1 MMPIYNLKLMFEWG
15 GGCLWCND
23 RATRDVYGVG
33 PIENK
38 LALSNTLL
46 KQLEQMQV
54 WHDTALDWDDPAGPS
69 PWSLEAFE
77 RFDTAALEIK
87 TAIGTALGADYHI
100 EYIQLGHPKSHK
112 A

>member
-1 MMPIYNLKLMFEWG
+1 MPIYNLKLMFEWG

-23 RATRDVYGVG
+23 RATRNVYGVG

-54 WHDTALDWDDPAGPS
+54 WHDTALDWDAPAGPS

-77 RFDTAALEIK
+77 RFDTAALDIK